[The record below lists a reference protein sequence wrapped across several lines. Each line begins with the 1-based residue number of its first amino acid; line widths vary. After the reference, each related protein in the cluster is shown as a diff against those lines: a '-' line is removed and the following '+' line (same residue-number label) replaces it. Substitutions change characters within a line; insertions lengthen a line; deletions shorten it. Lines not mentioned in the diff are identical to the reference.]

1 MLQCSG
7 IKINQVIRGVMSLEL
22 CLQVLLNTSDLQYCI
37 LVERVDLSSKELT
50 ISETLALGHWCILLL
65 DLCSGGGS

>member
-7 IKINQVIRGVMSLEL
+7 RKINQVIRGVMSLEL

-37 LVERVDLSSKELT
+37 LVERFDLSSKELT
-50 ISETLALGHWCILLL
+50 ISEIRALGHGCLLLL
-65 DLCSGGGS
+65 DLYADRGS